1 MSPAPADLSPLGGRV
16 LVVEDDP
23 DVRALL
29 RTWLEDAGYEVG
41 AHPDAESALADLDAR
56 HADVVLTDISL
67 PGMSGIA
74 FLREVRAR
82 DLDVPVL
89 LVTGDPRLE
98 TAIEA
103 VEYGAARYLLK
114 PVQARRLLDEVAR
127 ACRLGGLARLKREAL
142 RVSGLHWSQLGDRA
156 ALEARFERALA
167 TVWPAFQPIVRL
179 SDRSIYGYEAL
190 LRSDEPTLPA
200 AEDLLAAGE
209 RLGRAVELGRALRR
223 EVARAAGGLPDGAL
237 LFVNCGAED
246 LFDDELLVPGAPL
259 HPLAHRVVLE
269 VTERAP
275 LGSPTRAASYVGR
288 LRRLGYRIAVDD
300 LGAGYAGLSALLHLD
315 PEVVKLDMGLVRG
328 VDGDPARQRV
338 IGSMVALCRDLK
350 IETIIEGVQTP
361 AERDALLELGGD
373 LLQGYLFGRPART
386 FEPPRM

>member
-1 MSPAPADLSPLGGRV
+1 M
-16 LVVEDDP
+16 VEDDAE
-23 DVRALL
+23 VRALI
-29 RTWLEDAGYEVG
+29 RAWLETAGYEVG
-41 AHPDAESALADLDAR
+41 SHADAESALEDLSAG

-67 PGMSGIA
+67 PGMSGIE

-114 PVQARRLLDEVAR
+114 PVHASRLLDEVRR
-127 ACRLGGLARLKREAL
+127 ATRLGGLARLKREAL
-142 RVSGLHWSQLGDRA
+142 LVSGLHWSQLGDRA

-167 TVWPAFQPIVRL
+167 SVWPAFQPIVRL
-179 SDRSIYGYEAL
+179 SDRTVYGYEAL

-200 AEDLLAAGE
+200 AEDLLGAGE

-223 EVARAAGGLPDGAL
+223 GVARAAANLPPDAL

-246 LFDDELLVPGAPL
+246 LFDEDLLVADASL
-259 HPLAHRVVLE
+259 HPWASRVVFE

-275 LGSPTRAASYVGR
+275 LGSPTRAAKHVAR
-288 LRRLGYRIAVDD
+288 LRKLGYRIAVDD

-328 VDGDPARQRV
+328 VDTDPARRRV
-338 IGSMVALCRDLK
+338 IGSMLALCRDLSM
-350 IETIIEGVQTP
+350 ETIIEGVQTE
-361 AERDALLELGGD
+361 AERDALVELGGD
-373 LLQGYLFGRPART
+373 LLQGYLFGRPGRT
-386 FEPPRM
+386 FEPPTF